1 MRLISNVYSN
11 EHLSLK
17 IIYGKLEL
25 ISIEMLA
32 LIFKLLYLLNL
43 FKTVILK
50 IGIHF
55 YSNHVQYIIAYIYII
70 QDRRV
75 AQYCTHSVPWRTRRI
90 TCNWGAICL
99 QSLPGHSRC
108 TPLHSARSLRGRHS
122 PFGSAQKREGNTT
135 ESAGWRGFPS
145 DMGRVLTSKYITCT
159 TYHKIWTPPKTNWK
173 QTIKDIGN
181 QLTCALR
188 HG

>member
-1 MRLISNVYSN
+1 MRKAMRLISNVYSN

-75 AQYCTHSVPWRTRRI
+75 AQYCTHSVLDEPDASLAIEVPSVCRACPDTHDVLLSIAQEVWEEGTHHLVLRRNERE
-90 TCNWGAICL
+90 TPQNL
-99 QSLPGHSRC
+99 QVG
-108 TPLHSARSLRGRHS
+108 
-122 PFGSAQKREGNTT
+122 EG
-135 ESAGWRGFPS
+135 FHP
-145 DMGRVLTSKYITCT
+145 
-159 TYHKIWTPPKTNWK
+159 IWEEF
-173 QTIKDIGN
+173 
-181 QLTCALR
+181 
-188 HG
+188 